1 MNYLINPV
9 FFHSVSILKCK
20 AFLMIDNI
28 SLHFNVALQEYKTLQ
43 SQPLQGKI
51 IQHVVMPAT
60 TYHPSA
66 FSVGANH

>member
-1 MNYLINPV
+1 
-9 FFHSVSILKCK
+9 
-20 AFLMIDNI
+20 MIDNI

-66 FSVGANH
+66 FSVVANH